1 MAIDLSTLTA
11 RQALTAI
18 YIGYYDRAADPAGL
32 AFWEDVVDADGFN
45 LVSIT
50 TLFASASETQALFP
64 FFADPSS
71 TTPSAFI
78 TQLYQNLFNRDPD
91 AAGLAF
97 WTEQLQ
103 NAVDGVEGAL
113 TVGQIITSIIEGAQ
127 GDDATIIMNKIT
139 VALDWT
145 DSGNAVGTV
154 FDLDGVTGASARSI
168 IDNVDETDASVVT
181 AKAVTDAFFAPGGGG
196 TPIVPGQ
203 TFILSTDAARDNLTG
218 TEGNDTFEAYN
229 TELKDGD
236 TMDGGSG
243 RDTLTFFNSDDNRTA
258 ISARTESVET
268 VVVTNQSNDLNSSA
282 DNNVGGYSNGD
293 ETVEVDVELDAG
305 QMSGVT
311 RWEDFDSRA
320 DLVIEDARDQDDTD
334 GTFTGDITVAMV
346 STDPG
351 NVDYAVYFD
360 EPVNV
365 SQNFG
370 TLELRVL
377 DQEAADGLPA
387 PSASSTGYL
396 TESSL
401 ISFAFQFDGQP
412 ITVTLADELGVTY
425 GPNVS
430 FQDLLDQVENA
441 TQQALVDAGVTANL
455 GFTAALGAPVS
466 VGVGNQFTLPLVLT
480 FDVPAD
486 TITASSND
494 IVVLGRD
501 SGNNGTTPSTDT
513 FGALSAART
522 TQEELIRL
530 NVELDDVGK
539 GSMGGDALFGAMSTG
554 RQNGDD
560 GTSDSI
566 GIQQF
571 DIEVDRSSQLQTI
584 NSTNNALEVVN
595 ITNGE
600 NDGPNNT
607 TTATDEMIGDLVV
620 RGAANPGTTLGELLT
635 DAGDS
640 ITDEDVALAAA
651 PFGGSV
657 SPIFAADGTTV
668 IGYNGVIAN
677 GPSGVA
683 TDSAMPGGVPQH
695 NAYGFSD
702 VRVINA
708 AAMVGA
714 VDITAELTDEIVE
727 KYLDIQDTGSNGE
740 ADDVTFDYDLGTNND
755 EFLLNMSSS
764 TLELAGTGSRED
776 FNLDVDGNGGNDVIT
791 TNIGETLKVVD
802 AQGADHYIMVTDN
815 DQPST
820 GVSTALTYADGWYAN
835 SVSSN
840 AASFDV
846 NGGAGNDTIW
856 THGWGD
862 ATISDG
868 AGADVVYTD
877 NSGAAQLSE
886 LSELLDRNIAEHDQI
901 DYVYGS
907 VWAFNAEYL
916 PGGNP
921 TDISGVTNDS
931 YAIATLTPAATAL
944 TTGTVDVTVD
954 YLGAGGTAGTAYSV
968 TVSIPVTEMT
978 KNATTGVV
986 SITEQSV
993 NQAVKAAINNDA
1005 VLSNLLEAVDGPGH
1019 ALVVYSKTDG
1029 EHVAADLTLSIGNVV
1044 LNGAAPVA
1052 AITDAAAFAAN
1063 YNTVGTEGK
1072 LFDASV
1078 NNVDSTAESDNT
1090 IMVAGDGANDV
1101 YVLSTN
1107 DGNGGA
1113 QPALS
1118 GGSLDASDLNGA
1130 SNEVLKFAANFGTDT
1145 VLNFD
1150 AGAGSAG
1157 VDAADDVLDFSMITG
1172 GTNTLRAFTAT
1183 GDDVVIDTVANV
1195 DGVDL
1200 GTTIQAAE
1208 AVAYFLANGGT
1219 DDTTAANAS
1228 EHILIVHDTTGDNG
1242 GQVWHITDGAGT
1254 GDVTAVNVGTINL
1267 IGTDWATGITA
1278 DNIA

>member
-1 MAIDLSTLTA
+1 MAIDLSTLDA

-32 AFWEDVVDADGFN
+32 AFWEDVVGEDGFN

-50 TLFASASETQALFP
+50 TLFAAASETQALFP

-91 AAGLAF
+91 ADGLAF

-103 NAVDGVEGAL
+103 NAVDGAEGAL

-127 GDDATIIMNKIT
+127 EADAAIIMNKID

-145 DSGNAVGTV
+145 DSANAAGTT
-154 FDLDGVTGASARSI
+154 FDIDGETGASARSI
-168 IDNVDETDASVVT
+168 IDDVDGTDASVVT
-181 AKAVTDAFFAPGGGG
+181 AKATTDAFFAAGGGG
-196 TPIVPGQ
+196 APVVPGE
-203 TFILSTDAARDNLTG
+203 TIILSADSEARDNLTG

-229 TELKDGD
+229 MELMDGD
-236 TMDGGSG
+236 TMNGGSG
-243 RDTLTFFNSDDNRTA
+243 RDTLTFFNSDDGRTA

-268 VVVTNQSNDLNSSA
+268 VVVTNQSNDQFSTA
-282 DNNVGGYSNGD
+282 DNNVGGYNGFFSGD
-293 ETVEVDVELDAG
+293 QTVMVDVELDAG

-360 EPVNV
+360 QPVNT

-370 TLELRVL
+370 TLEIRVL
-377 DQEAADGLPA
+377 DQEAAFGQPA

-455 GFTAALGAPVS
+455 GFTAALGQAVS

-494 IVVLGRD
+494 IIVLGRD
-501 SGNNGTTPSTDT
+501 SGNNGATPSTDT
-513 FGALSAART
+513 FGALSTVRIT
-522 TQEELIRL
+522 EEELIRL

-554 RQNGDD
+554 RQGGDD

-607 TTATDEMIGDLVV
+607 TTAADEMIGDLTV
-620 RGAANPGTTLGELLT
+620 RGVANPSVVNTGT
-635 DAGDS
+635 
-640 ITDEDVALAAA
+640 VADPVL
-651 PFGGSV
+651 V
-657 SPIFAADGTTV
+657 
-668 IGYNGVIAN
+668 NGQ
-677 GPSGVA
+677 SGVA
-683 TDSAMPGGVPQH
+683 TDGPMPGAVPQH
-695 NAYGFSD
+695 NEFGFSD
-702 VRVINA
+702 VRVING

-714 VDITAELTDEIVE
+714 LDITAELTEETVE
-727 KYLDIQDTGSNGE
+727 KYLNIQDTGSNGE
-740 ADDVTFDYDLGTNND
+740 ADDVAFNYTLGTNND
-755 EFLLNMSSS
+755 EFLLNMSDEA
-764 TLELAGTGSRED
+764 LRAAGTGSRED
-776 FNLDVDGNGGNDVIT
+776 FDTTTSGGAGNDVIT
-791 TNIGETLKVVD
+791 TNVGAAVKQIDE
-802 AQGADHYIMVTDN
+802 QGQDYYELTSDN
-815 DQPST
+815 GAAST
-820 GVSTALTYADGWYAN
+820 NNWYEN
-835 SVSSN
+835 SVSN
-840 AASFDV
+840 VAAEFSV

-862 ATISDG
+862 TTISDG
-868 AGADVVYTD
+868 TGMDVVYTD
-877 NSGAAQLSE
+877 NSGATEISTSLGAVI
-886 LSELLDRNIAEHDQI
+886 DRNLLEHDQI
-901 DYVYGS
+901 DYVFGAA
-907 VWAFNAEYL
+907 WAFNAEFV
-916 PGGNP
+916 GTGAF
-921 TDISGVTNDS
+921 DIAGATNDTILIGS
-931 YAIATLTPAATAL
+931 IASTTAL
-944 TTGTVDVTVD
+944 TTGSVDITVDFV
-954 YLGAGGTAGTAYSV
+954 GAGGVAGTGYSV

-978 KNATTGVV
+978 KAANGDVTIDDQA
-986 SITEQSV
+986 V
-993 NQAVKAAINNDA
+993 NQAIKAAIND
-1005 VLSNLLEAVDGPGH
+1005 
-1019 ALVVYSKTDG
+1019 
-1029 EHVAADLTLSIGNVV
+1029 
-1044 LNGAAPVA
+1044 
-1052 AITDAAAFAAN
+1052 
-1063 YNTVGTEGK
+1063 
-1072 LFDASV
+1072 
-1078 NNVDSTAESDNT
+1078 
-1090 IMVAGDGANDV
+1090 
-1101 YVLSTN
+1101 
-1107 DGNGGA
+1107 
-1113 QPALS
+1113 
-1118 GGSLDASDLNGA
+1118 
-1130 SNEVLKFAANFGTDT
+1130 
-1145 VLNFD
+1145 
-1150 AGAGSAG
+1150 
-1157 VDAADDVLDFSMITG
+1157 
-1172 GTNTLRAFTAT
+1172 
-1183 GDDVVIDTVANV
+1183 
-1195 DGVDL
+1195 
-1200 GTTIQAAE
+1200 
-1208 AVAYFLANGGT
+1208 
-1219 DDTTAANAS
+1219 
-1228 EHILIVHDTTGDNG
+1228 
-1242 GQVWHITDGAGT
+1242 
-1254 GDVTAVNVGTINL
+1254 
-1267 IGTDWATGITA
+1267 
-1278 DNIA
+1278 

>member
-91 AAGLAF
+91 AEGLAF

-103 NAVDGVEGAL
+103 NAVDGAEGAL

-127 GDDATIIMNKIT
+127 EADAAIIMNKIE

-145 DSGNAVGTV
+145 DSANAVGAE

-168 IDNVDETDASVVT
+168 IDDVDGTDSSVVT
-181 AKAVTDAFFAPGGGG
+181 AKATTDAFFAAGGGG
-196 TPIVPGQ
+196 APVVPGE
-203 TFILSTDAARDNLTG
+203 TIILSADSDARDNLTG

-229 TELKDGD
+229 MELMDGD
-236 TMDGGSG
+236 TMNGGSG
-243 RDTLTFFNSDDNRTA
+243 RDTLTFFNSDDGRTA

-268 VVVTNQSNDLNSSA
+268 VVVTNQSNDQFSTA
-282 DNNVGGYSNGD
+282 DNNVGGYNGFLSGD
-293 ETVEVDVELDAG
+293 QTVMVDVELDAG
-305 QMSGVT
+305 RMSGVT

-360 EPVNV
+360 QPVNT

-370 TLELRVL
+370 TLEIRVL
-377 DQEAADGLPA
+377 DQEAAFGQPA
-387 PSASSTGYL
+387 PSAGSTGYL

-455 GFTAALGAPVS
+455 GFTAALGAPAS

-480 FDVPAD
+480 FNVPAD

-494 IVVLGRD
+494 VIVLGRD
-501 SGNNGTTPSTDT
+501 SGNNGATPSTDT
-513 FGALSAART
+513 FGALSTVRIT
-522 TQEELIRL
+522 EEELIRL

-554 RQNGDD
+554 RQDGDD

-607 TTATDEMIGDLVV
+607 TTAADEMIGDLTV
-620 RGAANPGTTLGELLT
+620 RGVANPGL
-635 DAGDS
+635 DS
-640 ITDEDVALAAA
+640 
-651 PFGGSV
+651 
-657 SPIFAADGTTV
+657 DGNNTS
-668 IGYNGVIAN
+668 
-677 GPSGVA
+677 SGIA
-683 TDSAMPGGVPQH
+683 TDGPMPGAVPQH
-695 NAYGFSD
+695 NEFGFSD
-702 VRVINA
+702 VRVING

-714 VDITAELTDEIVE
+714 LDITAELTEEVVE
-727 KYLDIQDTGSNGE
+727 KYLDIQDGGSNGE
-740 ADDVTFDYDLGTNND
+740 TDDVDFTYNLGTNND
-755 EFLLNMSSS
+755 EFLLNMSSAA
-764 TLELAGTGSRED
+764 LNAAGTGSRED
-776 FNLDVDGNGGNDVIT
+776 FDMSVSGGAGNDVIT
-791 TNIGETLKVVD
+791 TNVGTSVKRIDE
-802 AQGADHYIMVTDN
+802 QGQDHYELTTEN
-815 DQPST
+815 GT
-820 GVSTALTYADGWYAN
+820 G
-835 SVSSN
+835 
-840 AASFDV
+840 AASWYTNAVSNVAAEFSV
-846 NGGAGNDTIW
+846 NGGAGADTIW

-862 ATISDG
+862 VSIDG
-868 AGADVVYTD
+868 GADADVIYTD
-877 NSGAAQLSE
+877 NSGAVEARINLATNIE
-886 LSELLDRNIAEHDQI
+886 RNLTEHDQI
-901 DYVYGS
+901 DYVVGG
-907 VWAFNAEYL
+907 VWAFNAENITAAGTPPVL
-916 PGGNP
+916 GMTGATNDLITLGTVAGVSTTTPLTATSGNA
-921 TDISGVTNDS
+921 TFTVSYAGASGVAAAS
-931 YAIATLTPAATAL
+931 YNITITIPFSELNISSTSGL
-944 TTGTVDVTVD
+944 
-954 YLGAGGTAGTAYSV
+954 V
-968 TVSIPVTEMT
+968 TVS
-978 KNATTGVV
+978 
-986 SITEQSV
+986 EQAL
-993 NQAVKAAINNDA
+993 NQAIKAGINGDAI
-1005 VLSNLLEAVDGPGH
+1005 LSNLLEAADGPGNS
-1019 ALVVYSKTDG
+1019 LVVASKTDG
-1029 EHVAADLTLSIGNVV
+1029 THVASDLALAYTSL
-1044 LNGAAPVA
+1044 
-1052 AITDAAAFAAN
+1052 
-1063 YNTVGTEGK
+1063 TVNN
-1072 LFDASV
+1072 ASV
-1078 NNVDSTAESDNT
+1078 ASTGETFSTNAGYTTTGANFINLGSASLAESDNT
-1090 IMVAGDGANDV
+1090 IRSGSDNADDLF
-1101 YVLSTN
+1101 VLSTN
-1107 DGNGGA
+1107 DAGIASPTTVNGTLAATGH
-1113 QPALS
+1113 
-1118 GGSLDASDLNGA
+1118 DLNEA
-1130 SNEVLKFAANFGTDT
+1130 SNETIEFDNGFGRDT

-1150 AGAGSAG
+1150 IGDGSRTTTPAGATSGEDILDFDLLFADNSFAASTLAATLGALPGGESTVNGEVTVVAEVTGSGPTSNDTLAELQAIFSAADG
-1157 VDAADDVLDFSMITG
+1157 GTSAARAEEIVIVFDAADNNAGAVYSV
-1172 GTNTLRAFTAT
+1172 N
-1183 GDDVVIDTVANV
+1183 
-1195 DGVDL
+1195 DG
-1200 GTTIQAAE
+1200 
-1208 AVAYFLANGGT
+1208 
-1219 DDTTAANAS
+1219 TAAN
-1228 EHILIVHDTTGDNG
+1228 
-1242 GQVWHITDGAGT
+1242 
-1254 GDVTAVNVGTINL
+1254 DVVVAFEGTINL
-1267 IGTDWATGITA
+1267 VGTDWTTLTL
-1278 DNIA
+1278 DNFA

>member
-18 YIGYYDRAADPAGL
+18 YIGYYDRAADPAGS

-64 FFADPSS
+64 FFADTSS

-91 AAGLAF
+91 AEGLAF
-97 WTEQLQ
+97 WTASLQ
-103 NAVDGVEGAL
+103 DAVDGAEGAL

-127 GDDATIIMNKIT
+127 EADAAIIMNKIE

-145 DSGNAVGTV
+145 DSANAVGAE
-154 FDLDGVTGASARSI
+154 FDLDGVTGTSARSI
-168 IDNVDETDASVVT
+168 IDNVDGTDSSVVT
-181 AKAVTDAFFAPGGGG
+181 AKAVTDAFFGEGGPG
-196 TPIVPGQ
+196 TPIVPGE
-203 TFILSTDAARDNLTG
+203 TIILSADSARDNLTG

-229 TELKDGD
+229 MELMDGD

-268 VVVTNQSNDLNSSA
+268 VVVTNQSNDLNSTA

-311 RWEDFDSRA
+311 RWEDYDSRA

-360 EPVNV
+360 QPVNV

-370 TLELRVL
+370 VLELRVL
-377 DQEAADGLPA
+377 DQEAAAGLPA

-466 VGVGNQFTLPLVLT
+466 VGVGSQFTLPLVLT

-494 IVVLGRD
+494 IIVLGRD
-501 SGNNGTTPSTDT
+501 SGNNGATPSTDT

-522 TQEELIRL
+522 TTEELIRL

-554 RQNGDD
+554 RQDGDD

-607 TTATDEMIGDLVV
+607 TTATDEMIGDLTV
-620 RGAANPGTTLGELLT
+620 RGVANPGATLA
-635 DAGDS
+635 DNDS
-640 ITDEDVALAAA
+640 VDEAAA
-651 PFGGSV
+651 IAASPFGVAEGLR
-657 SPIFAADGTTV
+657 AV
-668 IGYNGVIAN
+668 IGN

-683 TDSAMPGGVPQH
+683 TDGPMPGGVPQH

-791 TNIGETLKVVD
+791 TNIGESLKVID
-802 AQGADHYIMVTDN
+802 AQGADHYIMATDN
-815 DQPST
+815 GQATP
-820 GVSTALTYADGWYAN
+820 TAVDYADGWYSN
-835 SVSSN
+835 SVVSN

-846 NGGAGNDTIW
+846 AGGAGDDTIW

-877 NSGAAQLSE
+877 NSGAAQLSG
-886 LSELLDRNIAEHDQI
+886 LSSLLDRNIAEHDQI
-901 DYVYGS
+901 DYVYGA
-907 VWAFNAEYL
+907 VWAFNAEFVG
-916 PGGNP
+916 PNP
-921 TDISGVTNDS
+921 TDISGVTNENYHVGDV
-931 YAIATLTPAATAL
+931 ATATTAL
-944 TTGTVDVTVD
+944 TTGSVEVTVD
-954 YLGAGGTAGTAYSV
+954 FAGAGGVVGTGYSV
-968 TVSIPVTEMT
+968 VATIPVSEMNKVAGST
-978 KNATTGVV
+978 MVTI
-986 SITEQSV
+986 SEQAI
-993 NQAVKAAINNDA
+993 NQAVKKAINDDA

-1019 ALVVYSKTDG
+1019 SLVVYSKTDG
-1029 EHVAADLTLSIGNVV
+1029 VHADTDLTLSLGNVV
-1044 LNGAAPVA
+1044 VNGAAPAPVA
-1052 AITDAAAFAAN
+1052 AAGATDFTTN
-1063 YNTVGTEGK
+1063 YDTLGTEGK
-1072 LFDASV
+1072 LFDATV
-1078 NNVDSTAESDNT
+1078 NNVDSLAETDNT
-1090 IMVAGDGANDV
+1090 INVAGDGANDV

-1107 DGNGGA
+1107 DDNGGV
-1113 QPALS
+1113 QPTISGTPATAL
-1118 GGSLDASDLNGA
+1118 AVSDLNGA
-1130 SNEVLKFAANFGTDT
+1130 SNEVLNFAANFGTDT

-1150 AGAGSAG
+1150 AGDTSG
-1157 VDAADDVLDFSMITG
+1157 VVDGAEDVLDFSLITG
-1172 GTNTLRAFTAT
+1172 VADNVLIGTAPAF
-1183 GDDVVIDTVANV
+1183 
-1195 DGVDL
+1195 
-1200 GTTIQAAE
+1200 
-1208 AVAYFLANGGT
+1208 
-1219 DDTTAANAS
+1219 DTTAVGALPAGTGTVDIVDVATITDTNANGLVDAAEIVATVGAGDANAS
-1228 EHILIVHDTTGDNG
+1228 NHIVIVYDPTDTTDNNA
-1242 GQVWHITDGAGT
+1242 GQVWHVVDGAAAT
-1254 GDVTAVNVGTINL
+1254 GDVTATNVGTINL
-1267 IGTDWATGITA
+1267 IGTDWSTITA

>member
-91 AAGLAF
+91 AEGLAF

-168 IDNVDETDASVVT
+168 IDNVDETEASVVT

-196 TPIVPGQ
+196 TPVVPGE
-203 TFILSTDAARDNLTG
+203 TIILSSDAVRDNLTG

-229 TELKDGD
+229 TDTALELNDGD
-236 TMDGGSG
+236 RMDGGSG
-243 RDTLTFFNSDDNRTA
+243 NDTLVLHNSAQFVPA
-258 ISARTESVET
+258 IAARTTSVET
-268 VVVTNQSNDLNSSA
+268 VVVTNQTNDRDSDA
-282 DNNVGGYSNGD
+282 DNNVGGYGFD
-293 ETVEVDVELDAG
+293 DTVEVDVELDAG

-360 EPVNV
+360 QPVNV

-370 TLELRVL
+370 VLELRVL
-377 DQEAADGLPA
+377 DQEAAEGLPA

-466 VGVGNQFTLPLVLT
+466 VGVGSQFTLPLVLT

-494 IVVLGRD
+494 VIVLGRD
-501 SGNNGTTPSTDT
+501 SGNNGATPSTDT

-522 TQEELIRL
+522 TTEELIRL

-607 TTATDEMIGDLVV
+607 TTAADEMIGDLVV
-620 RGAANPGTTLGELLT
+620 RGQAYPDGDIST
-635 DAGDS
+635 D
-640 ITDEDVALAAA
+640 
-651 PFGGSV
+651 
-657 SPIFAADGTTV
+657 
-668 IGYNGVIAN
+668 
-677 GPSGVA
+677 GP
-683 TDSAMPGGVPQH
+683 MPGAVPQH
-695 NAYGFSD
+695 NAFGLSD

-708 AAMVGA
+708 AAMVGR
-714 VDITAELTDEIVE
+714 VDITAELTEEIVE
-727 KYLDIQDTGSNGE
+727 KYLDLQDSADNGN
-740 ADDVTFDYDLGTNND
+740 ADDVTFNYDLGTNND
-755 EFLLNMSSS
+755 EFLLQMSADALNS
-764 TLELAGTGSRED
+764 AGTGSRED
-776 FNLDVDGNGGNDVIT
+776 FVLDIDGNAGNDVIT
-791 TNIGETLKVVD
+791 TNIGGSSVD
-802 AQGADHYIMVTDN
+802 NAPIFPGLVIGAATGGAVKLIDEQGQDYYVLNSTN
-815 DQPST
+815 DE
-820 GVSTALTYADGWYAN
+820 DWYEN
-835 SVSSN
+835 TVFN
-840 AASFDV
+840 GAASFSVD
-846 NGGAGNDTIW
+846 GGAGNDVIW
-856 THGWGD
+856 THGWGNFD
-862 ATISDG
+862 IADG
-868 AGADVVYTD
+868 AGMDVVYTD
-877 NSGAAQLSE
+877 NSGVVSLTNVATNI
-886 LSELLDRNIAEHDQI
+886 DRNLTEHEQI
-901 DYVYGS
+901 DYVAGS
-907 VWAFNAEYL
+907 VWVFNGEDNAGAISGT
-916 PGGNP
+916 GGNFAEL
-921 TDISGVTNDS
+921 SGVTNDTFT
-931 YAIATLTPAATAL
+931 IAT
-944 TTGTVDVTVD
+944 
-954 YLGAGGTAGTAYSV
+954 GGTATVFSSGTATIRVAFEGLSAAAAEAYVADATVNLAAGNYDAV
-968 TVSIPVTEMT
+968 TTSGTFGDVSID
-978 KNATTGVV
+978 
-986 SITEQSV
+986 EQTM
-993 NQAVKAAINNDA
+993 NQAIKEAINSNA
-1005 VLSNLLEAVDGPGH
+1005 VLSQVLEAVDGPGNS
-1019 ALVVYSKTDG
+1019 LVVYSKVDG
-1029 EHVAADLTLSIGNVV
+1029 AVLDADTLNV
-1044 LNGAAPVA
+1044 
-1052 AITDAAAFAAN
+1052 T
-1063 YNTVGTEGK
+1063 
-1072 LFDASV
+1072 V
-1078 NNVDSTAESDNT
+1078 NNVTVNNVALTVANTNTAYTAEGYENFAVAGGRGDSVAESDNT
-1090 IMVAGDGANDV
+1090 ITAAGDNQSDV

-1107 DGNGGA
+1107 DANGNT
-1113 QPALS
+1113 QPGVNTGTLALS
-1118 GGSLDASDLNGA
+1118 ELNGA
-1130 SNEVLKFAANFGTDT
+1130 SNETIKFMSNFGVDT
-1145 VLNFD
+1145 VFNFD
-1150 AGAGSAG
+1150 AAGGTNG
-1157 VDAADDVLDFSMITG
+1157 VDGAEDVLDFSLITG
-1172 GTNTLRAFTAT
+1172 GTNTLQAFTSA
-1183 GDDVVIDTVANV
+1183 GDDVVIDTVAAIEAV
-1195 DGVDL
+1195 L
-1200 GTTIQAAE
+1200 GTSIDGSLTAAE
-1208 AVAYFLANGGT
+1208 VVAYFGAGDAT
-1219 DDTTAANAS
+1219 AS
-1228 EHILIVHDTTGDNG
+1228 EHILIAHDSNGQNG
-1242 GQVWHITDGAGT
+1242 GEVWHITDGAAAS
-1254 GDVTAVNVGTINL
+1254 DVSATEEGTINL
-1267 IGTDWATGITA
+1267 IGTDWTTFGA

>member
-1 MAIDLSTLTA
+1 MAIDLSTLDA

-32 AFWEDVVDADGFN
+32 AFWEDVVGEDGFN

-50 TLFASASETQALFP
+50 TLFAAASETQALFP

-103 NAVDGVEGAL
+103 NAVDGAEGAL

-127 GDDATIIMNKIT
+127 EADAAIIMNKID

-145 DSGNAVGTV
+145 DSANAAGTV
-154 FDLDGVTGASARSI
+154 FDLDGASGASARSI
-168 IDNVDETDASVVT
+168 IDDVDGTDASVVT
-181 AKAVTDAFFAPGGGG
+181 AKATTDAFFAPGGGG
-196 TPIVPGQ
+196 TPVVPGE
-203 TFILSTDAARDNLTG
+203 TIILSTEAARDNLTG
-218 TEGNDTFEAYN
+218 TEGNDTFEAFN
-229 TELKDGD
+229 GELQDGD

-243 RDTLTFFNSDDNRTA
+243 RDTLKIFNSEQGAAKSPIT
-258 ISARTESVET
+258 TSVET
-268 VVVTNQSNDLNSSA
+268 VVVTNQVNDLNSQA
-282 DNNVGGYSNGD
+282 DNNVGGYSTTFGEGLPGTLPLD
-293 ETVEVDVELDAG
+293 GTVEVDVELDAG
-305 QMSGVT
+305 MMSGVT
-311 RWEDFDSRA
+311 RWEDYDSRA

-360 EPVNV
+360 QPVNT

-370 TLELRVL
+370 TLEIRVL
-377 DQEAADGLPA
+377 DQEAAFGQPA

-441 TQQALVDAGVTANL
+441 TQQALVDAGVTENL
-455 GFTAALGAPVS
+455 GFTAALGQAVS

-494 IVVLGRD
+494 VIVLGRD
-501 SGNNGTTPSTDT
+501 SGNNGATPSTDT
-513 FGALSAART
+513 FGALSTVRIT
-522 TQEELIRL
+522 EEELIRL

-539 GSMGGDALFGAMSTG
+539 GSMGGDAMFGAMSTG
-554 RQNGDD
+554 RQDGDD

-584 NSTNNALEVVN
+584 NSTNNSLEVVN

-607 TTATDEMIGDLVV
+607 TTAADEMIGDLVV
-620 RGAANPGTTLGELLT
+620 RGVANPADGGF
-635 DAGDS
+635 
-640 ITDEDVALAAA
+640 
-651 PFGGSV
+651 FGG
-657 SPIFAADGTTV
+657 
-668 IGYNGVIAN
+668 
-677 GPSGVA
+677 GVA
-683 TDSAMPGGVPQH
+683 TDQPMPGAVLQH
-695 NAYGFSD
+695 NAFGFSD

-708 AAMVGA
+708 AAMVGS

-740 ADDVTFDYDLGTNND
+740 ADDVIFDYDLGTNND

-791 TNIGETLKVVD
+791 TNIGTSVKVID
-802 AQGADHYIMVTDN
+802 AQGKDHYVMETDN
-815 DQPST
+815 DQPVA
-820 GVSTALTYADGWYAN
+820 GSTAASYNDGWYVN
-835 SVSSN
+835 SVVN
-840 AASFDV
+840 AAASFDV
-846 NGGAGNDTIW
+846 AGGAGNDTIW

-862 ATISDG
+862 AKISDG

-886 LSELLDRNIAEHDQI
+886 LSGLLDRNIAEHDQI
-901 DYVYGS
+901 DYVYGA
-907 VWAFNAEYL
+907 VWAFNAEFVG
-916 PGGNP
+916 PTA
-921 TDISGVTNDS
+921 TDISGITNEN
-931 YAIATLTPAATAL
+931 YTLGAIAPAAIL
-944 TTGTVDVTVD
+944 SSGTV
-954 YLGAGGTAGTAYSV
+954 SV
-968 TVSIPVTEMT
+968 TVSYFGAGGAVNAGTSYDVAAVIPVSEMT
-978 KNATTGVV
+978 KDAAGNVT
-986 SITEQSV
+986 ITEQAV
-993 NQAVKAAINNDA
+993 NQAVKKAINDDA
-1005 VLSNLLEAVDGPGH
+1005 VLSNLLEAVDGPGN

-1029 EHVAADLTLSIGNVV
+1029 EHAAADLTLTLGNVV
-1044 LNGAAPVA
+1044 LNGGAAA
-1052 AITDAAAFAAN
+1052 AATDAAAFTTN
-1063 YNTVGTEGK
+1063 YNTLGTEGK
-1072 LFDASV
+1072 LFDANV
-1078 NNVDSTAESDNT
+1078 NNVDSLAESDNT
-1090 IMVAGDGANDV
+1090 IMVDGDNTSDV
-1101 YVLSTN
+1101 FVLSTN
-1107 DGNGGA
+1107 DENGGS
-1113 QPALS
+1113 QPAVS
-1118 GGSLDASDLNGA
+1118 GTAATALTASDLNGA
-1130 SNEVLKFAANFGTDT
+1130 SNETLVFEAGFGVDT

-1150 AGAGSAG
+1150 AATIAGANNI
-1157 VDAADDVLDFSMITG
+1157 VDGADDVLDFSMITG
-1172 GTNTLRAFTAT
+1172 GTNTFSGAAFANT
-1183 GDDVVIDTVANV
+1183 DNEVVINTVATV
-1195 DGVDL
+1195 DDTGAVDPGVSV
-1200 GTTIQAAE
+1200 QAAE
-1208 AVAYFLANGGT
+1208 AVAFFLANGGS
-1219 DDTTAANAS
+1219 DDATAAGIS
-1228 EHILIVHDTTGDNG
+1228 DHILITWDATGDNG
-1242 GQVWHITDGAGT
+1242 GQVWHITDGAAA
-1254 GDVTAVNVGTINL
+1254 GDVAATNVGTINL
-1267 IGTDWATGITA
+1267 VGTNWTDIAQ